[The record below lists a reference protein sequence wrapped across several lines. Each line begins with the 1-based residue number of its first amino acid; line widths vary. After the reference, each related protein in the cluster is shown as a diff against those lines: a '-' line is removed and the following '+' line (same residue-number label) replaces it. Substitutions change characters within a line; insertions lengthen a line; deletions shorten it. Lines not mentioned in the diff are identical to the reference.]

1 MPYIKQEQRA
11 QVDAQIKELANS
23 ILNTIGDDKTQ
34 CAGVL
39 NYQLQNFYLK
49 FILWIK

>member
-23 ILNTIGDDKTQ
+23 ILKILLVMIKLN
-34 CAGVL
+34 VL
-39 NYQLQNFYLK
+39 VF
-49 FILWIK
+49 